1 MPPCSHCT
9 DQGCGHVARRL
20 GYKFTTGSNGIYIGA
35 QQLMIAD
42 LSGIFAV
49 EREPVAGPPRV
60 QFSLKGLAEDPGGGA
75 NVQLRVEHVG
85 LKGEKGTNVPNATA
99 DEVTLDVAVLMEG
112 VSEYTLHTGWVI
124 CKGFTFEV
132 VRLDRSVTNG
142 SIPLPNKLIKWL
154 LNLLLPKL
162 LKKHL
167 TAVLLPELGTYFE
180 LVQEA
185 VAVEGE
191 FKITGPAVSMMDA
204 NLGKVSKDPLQAAAL
219 QQLKLSEEQGSA
231 VASLFGTKLGLS
243 RTKAKHVTIS
253 ELCRY
258 YSRYKPHRVAWA
270 QLEALWEEAIKMHCK
285 GASEP
290 PTFPQLMREVK
301 RLRRHPIK
309 VHVALNTLH
318 FGLNLDVG
326 IRTLGRALSRLSK
339 KSKEKKDGGSVRS
352 GGSENASESASEAG
366 EDEDTAHEAISK
378 WQEEVLDLLASVR
391 SNLRNLDCRLHAGT
405 TPDRI
410 EASANNISFVGP
422 CSLIQCAIRSKEFKL
437 LKKDAVWRVDV
448 DPEGVF
454 KVALMMVNPSESPR
468 SDPQMPSARPYASET
483 GGGTGNRREDAPASD
498 GSVDGVGG
506 VVPTNERAANS
517 ELIGSYDNRESTR
530 QCTGD
535 AVLHGSGPGA
545 TKEDMEE
552 STRGAT
558 IAAAEQRSRPRRT
571 SAVGDSWLA
580 LIAVQSVNLAIKV
593 NLEALK
599 SRYAQAQVDGA
610 DLNSMLADVLNVNF
624 FFAPP
629 EDDQE
634 RAAYMLDVACSGI
647 AQVHVA
653 VQSITASLKW
663 APGFKWVLRA
673 CESRGVVKQRQ
684 ARAIEFILSKFLE
697 HLQAGNMNVLVD
709 LDTSVSIAAPSGDMY
724 VHFSPV
730 QDGYDDAH
738 HHVASFEV
746 GFLFMNMVKHLRKAS
761 KIVSGEIFSRSSR
774 RS

>member
-1 MPPCSHCT
+1 MFIGRQEEVLDLLASVRSNLRNLDCRLHAGTTPDRIEASANNISFVGPCSLIQC
-9 DQGCGHVARRL
+9 AIR
-20 GYKFTTGSNGIYIGA
+20 S
-35 QQLMIAD
+35 
-42 LSGIFAV
+42 
-49 EREPVAGPPRV
+49 
-60 QFSLKGLAEDPGGGA
+60 
-75 NVQLRVEHVG
+75 
-85 LKGEKGTNVPNATA
+85 
-99 DEVTLDVAVLMEG
+99 
-112 VSEYTLHTGWVI
+112 
-124 CKGFTFEV
+124 KGFTFEV

-378 WQEEVLDLLASVR
+378 WQ
-391 SNLRNLDCRLHAGT
+391 
-405 TPDRI
+405 
-410 EASANNISFVGP
+410 
-422 CSLIQCAIRSKEFKL
+422 
-437 LKKDAVWRVDV
+437 
-448 DPEGVF
+448 
-454 KVALMMVNPSESPR
+454 
-468 SDPQMPSARPYASET
+468 
-483 GGGTGNRREDAPASD
+483 
-498 GSVDGVGG
+498 
-506 VVPTNERAANS
+506 
-517 ELIGSYDNRESTR
+517 
-530 QCTGD
+530 
-535 AVLHGSGPGA
+535 
-545 TKEDMEE
+545 
-552 STRGAT
+552 
-558 IAAAEQRSRPRRT
+558 
-571 SAVGDSWLA
+571 
-580 LIAVQSVNLAIKV
+580 
-593 NLEALK
+593 
-599 SRYAQAQVDGA
+599 AQVDGA

-647 AQVHVA
+647 AQ
-653 VQSITASLKW
+653 
-663 APGFKWVLRA
+663 A

-684 ARAIEFILSKFLE
+684 EL
-697 HLQAGNMNVLVD
+697 
-709 LDTSVSIAAPSGDMY
+709 
-724 VHFSPV
+724 
-730 QDGYDDAH
+730 
-738 HHVASFEV
+738 
-746 GFLFMNMVKHLRKAS
+746 
-761 KIVSGEIFSRSSR
+761 RSSTLKSR
-774 RS
+774 N